1 MEGTELPLRRH
12 TCSAASQQ
20 TSPESPLPRRR
31 ATLAAVAQQ
40 LGEVED
46 VALGAEKL
54 GHGWSRAQVVLLVLL
69 ECHKFQD
76 AFKFRKTHRYAE
88 LADIVLEI
96 MMFQGISRVAGFRTG
111 CQVRY
116 TLARIVAN
124 LCVVPA
130 PVEQLR
136 SQQLGS
142 PGVDERIVRTI
153 DAVARP
159 VVTGLGVYCFLC
171 NKTRFS
177 EKLRLHVWS
186 RRTIFCLACCVA
198 DQSVLHVFLQGRSAY
213 KMTVMSCLIWETVCN
228 ALQVYMTILKLKAL
242 GWGFTARSCEVL
254 LVISFA
260 CLAPG
265 CVTVMIFGGSWLT
278 YILMWSSFFTFTL
291 TSLVQ
296 SLALCSAA
304 TRALLR
310 GGSDEAIRC
319 SAYCLCL
326 NGILA
331 VVGPALS
338 MWSWM
343 SMVRVEFGPLN
354 EDEVFFFAVWV
365 VSIDVGLQVLA
376 TLLLSGLIGPKG
388 WDRPMEAF
396 RRLGHLSG
404 FGLASSRIAFPGK
417 INARATQCIVSF
429 PGKYSAQWDNAVA
442 NVQQFEDCS
451 LACVFLTDKAS
462 GLGRH
467 TDNPDT
473 PGQCWCRMIY
483 GELPAETY
491 LSVVDLKDDSDGV
504 LTKEKPCRVCCFGL
518 DMFEALWG
526 VGNIRRSLQGNKAGS
541 QQRGVAR
548 SKNLHT
554 DR

>member
-1 MEGTELPLRRH
+1 MRINQPV
-12 TCSAASQQ
+12 S
-20 TSPESPLPRRR
+20 
-31 ATLAAVAQQ
+31 
-40 LGEVED
+40 
-46 VALGAEKL
+46 
-54 GHGWSRAQVVLLVLL
+54 L
-69 ECHKFQD
+69 E
-76 AFKFRKTHRYAE
+76 
-88 LADIVLEI
+88 
-96 MMFQGISRVAGFRTG
+96 AGFRTA

-116 TLARIVAN
+116 TLVRVAAN
-124 LCVVPA
+124 VCVVGA
-130 PVEQLR
+130 PVSVYAPITTSEPRLERR
-136 SQQLGS
+136 S
-142 PGVDERIVRTI
+142 PRTDEMIGRIF

-171 NKTRFS
+171 NKSRFS

-186 RRTIFCLACCVA
+186 RRTIFCLACCA
-198 DQSVLHVFLQGRSAY
+198 TDQSVLRDFPQGRYRLPARIGCY
-213 KMTVMSCLIWETVCN
+213 IWETVCN

-242 GWGFTARSCEVL
+242 GWGFTAWSCEVL
-254 LVISFA
+254 LVITFS
-260 CLAPG
+260 CLAPS
-265 CVTVMIFGGSWLT
+265 CLYELIVYPNWLASMFVKVS
-278 YILMWSSFFTFTL
+278 LFTFVL
-291 TSLVQ
+291 TFLVQ

-304 TRALLR
+304 ACALLH
-310 GGSDEAIRC
+310 GGSDETIQC

-343 SMVRVEFGPLN
+343 SMVRDDYF
-354 EDEVFFFAVWV
+354 DIYFAVWV

-429 PGKYSAQWDNAVA
+429 PGKYSTQWDNAVA

-451 LACVFLTDKAS
+451 LACVFLTNAAS
-462 GLGRH
+462 GLGCH

-473 PGQCWCRMIY
+473 PGHCWCRMIY

-491 LSVVDLKDDSDGV
+491 LSVVDLKDGADGV
-504 LTKEKPCRVCCFGL
+504 LAKEKPCRVCCF
-518 DMFEALWG
+518 ALAMSG
-526 VGNIRRSLQGNKAGS
+526 DLHDIGTLQAG
-541 QQRGVAR
+541 GGY
-548 SKNLHT
+548 
-554 DR
+554 